1 MATAFA
7 KYAPKDKNA
16 PYIILIGRSQQ
27 GADTVIAEMK
37 KFNSAGQYE
46 FIKGDLSLMKGVRS
60 VADEVAGKVD
70 KINYLCTSQGILSV
84 KAEDD
89 TTEGIDRKT
98 SLHFYSRLTTLFD
111 NVLMCRFLLVN
122 LLLPKV
128 EKAAEKGDEARVIS
142 VLAAGHG
149 GVIDVNDMNLSNAS
163 MKRKADYA
171 TAYNDLMIE
180 VPSCLSYLI
189 M

>member
-1 MATAFA
+1 MVHFLIVHRLTTGIGAGMATAFA

-70 KINYLCTSQGILSV
+70 KINYLCMSQGILSI
-84 KAEDD
+84 KTQDD
-89 TTEGIDRKT
+89 TTEGIDRKA
-98 SLHFYSRLTTLFD
+98 SLHFYSRLTPSLAMFYWVD
-111 NVLMCRFLLVN
+111 FSWRICCFQRLKKLLRKEKKREWFQS
-122 LLLPKV
+122 LLPG
-128 EKAAEKGDEARVIS
+128 KGA
-142 VLAAGHG
+142 
-149 GVIDVNDMNLSNAS
+149 
-163 MKRKADYA
+163 
-171 TAYNDLMIE
+171 
-180 VPSCLSYLI
+180 PST
-189 M
+189 

>member
-1 MATAFA
+1 MPSLQAVRASNQAWKPTFRPVVVVAGGTNGTLLINTSLTTGIGAGMATAFA

-46 FIKGDLSLMKGVRS
+46 FIKGDLSLMKGVRG

-84 KAEDD
+84 KTQDD
-89 TTEGIDRKT
+89 TTEGIDRKA
-98 SLHFYSRLTTLFD
+98 SLHFYSRYISLVD
-111 NVLMCRFLLVN
+111 N
-122 LLLPKV
+122 
-128 EKAAEKGDEARVIS
+128 
-142 VLAAGHG
+142 
-149 GVIDVNDMNLSNAS
+149 IDV
-163 MKRKADYA
+163 
-171 TAYNDLMIE
+171 
-180 VPSCLSYLI
+180 
-189 M
+189 